1 MATDTADSMS
11 SGSAP
16 GSALQDFAS
25 QDLTPGPAPQDSTLQ
40 YSAPSQP
47 TPPPPFYPPLFTIGD
62 GDVVISI
69 MPGPKN
75 EIRISSTLL
84 GEKSH
89 VFSAMLSSRWDYNK
103 RTVEEVCSADGTS
116 SLVRRF
122 ELVFDNNGSYLLGK
136 VCLLSSVRDPL
147 SKTLTN
153 STRLLQRTLIGEE
166 L

>member
-1 MATDTADSMS
+1 MATDTSDSIT
-11 SGSAP
+11 SGSAL
-16 GSALQDFAS
+16 GSALQDSIPQNSATS
-25 QDLTPGPAPQDSTLQ
+25 QS
-40 YSAPSQP
+40 
-47 TPPPPFYPPLFTIGD
+47 TPPSPFHPPLFIIGD

-75 EIRISSTLL
+75 EIRVSSTLL

-89 VFSAMLSSRWDYNK
+89 IFSAMLSSRWDYNK
-103 RTVEEVCSADGTS
+103 RTVEEVCLADGTS

-136 VCLLSSVRDPL
+136 VCLLSSARDPL

-153 STRLLQRTLIGEE
+153 STRLLRRMLIGEE
-166 L
+166 LLP